1 MTEEGWREPF
11 AAARSGDRMTVL
23 RMIDYDRSVLDLRD
37 PSGVTLLH
45 VAAERDDVELL
56 LGLIERGADTR
67 VEAPWGQTAFE
78 WAANLGS
85 NRAAEV
91 LRSRGFARES
101 LWASAALG
109 WLEDVRR
116 ILSESG
122 AEGPAARPLRPEVD
136 PRGWPEGTAVR
147 VGDARS
153 DALYIACRNGHL
165 QVAQLLY
172 GAGAD
177 IRAKGY
183 FGASALHW
191 AAINGHEEIVRWL
204 IDSGAETELHDPRF
218 ESTPGGWARERGHE
232 RLALLIEAGSSP
244 AEEES

>member
-23 RMIDYDRSVLDLRD
+23 RMVDDDRSVLELRD

-45 VAAERDDVELL
+45 VAAERDDVEL
-56 LGLIERGADTR
+56 
-67 VEAPWGQTAFE
+67 W
-78 WAANLGS
+78 
-85 NRAAEV
+85 
-91 LRSRGFARES
+91 
-101 LWASAALG
+101 
-109 WLEDVRR
+109 
-116 ILSESG
+116 
-122 AEGPAARPLRPEVD
+122 
-136 PRGWPEGTAVR
+136 
-147 VGDARS
+147 
-153 DALYIACRNGHL
+153 
-165 QVAQLLY
+165 
-172 GAGAD
+172 AGAD

-204 IDSGAETELHDPRF
+204 VDSGAETELHDPRF